1 MTAAQMKATLGLDVS
16 QFETRAKGAANTA
29 KQMGAEISRALDG
42 SKASAQAQVSA
53 FEQLRASIDPAYAAT
68 QRYAQLQRQIS
79 GYVDAGV
86 ASQRTANMMLEQA
99 AAKYLGV
106 ATAAQRAEVAQREA
120 AQSIALATGNYQ
132 SLRASIDP
140 VYAASKRYEQ
150 AQEAVNAALA
160 AGVIK
165 QEEANRVLQLA
176 GQRYLAF
183 EPATNAATT
192 GLAKFTPAITNAG
205 FQVQDFAVQVASGQ
219 SAMVAFAQQFPQLM
233 GVLGFS
239 GKLALAGAAIGTI
252 AAVAFAVVPK
262 MFDMRDAAEVTG
274 EAIDRLSEA
283 VANYKRYTDL
293 ANGSSAEMTDRFGI
307 MAGQIGRTSEF
318 LAKIGRVEAV
328 QAMDAAVKSL
338 SESFGGLS
346 TKLVYGTGGFFSQ
359 GGVMQEWQ
367 RTLINLQEE
376 LGLTDEQAQAVM
388 LSLAKFGEADGV
400 QAQIAAATDLSATF
414 ERVFG
419 SIEKV
424 PAPLLA
430 VAKQAGLIAL
440 EAGDIADEGARAAAE
455 LQKQKQSSADMVAQY
470 MAQADMAN
478 AIASHGAES
487 AQVEDLKRQAAMQT
501 AEEYI
506 RQNNLSGDLA
516 QNVRNS
522 ALAAFDAQINAANA
536 ANALRDAEAA
546 ARGLAAAMAA
556 AAGFSAN
563 LDNGVVV
570 LQAKLDALRSGANA
584 ANAATV
590 AGLKLEAAAIRD
602 RALAAGEDRLIA
614 VARYG
619 TDMAQIET
627 QEKLLG
633 QIEAQ
638 TEANRASGGAS
649 KAAASEAS
657 KLTEELDKE
666 AQKWRE
672 TLDPMA
678 KYTRQMEELK
688 KLTGRLSQEEMS
700 AAIKKLNGE
709 LADSLPMV
717 GDLANAWADFVVSGG
732 KDIEGLGDLFKGVLK
747 QMIADAAKNQI
758 MLWIKPEVAA
768 AGVPG
773 ASGVAGSGSGGAGGI
788 LGSLGNVF
796 GKDSWLMTGL
806 NSGEGILGTI
816 GGWLGA
822 GSGTAGAASG
832 IMGALGSLGSM
843 MGTVGAII
851 GGIGMVVSLG
861 KKLFGREL
869 KDTGISGVF
878 SGSGF
883 SGSSYKYYKGGLLRS
898 DKTSYEALDPVV
910 QSTIGAAYGDLRKSV
925 KGMAGVLDL
934 GTDAI
939 KNFSYEFKISTKDM
953 TEEQALQALQDEMAK
968 AGSGMAELILGTK
981 RYTEAGETAL
991 DTLTRLSSSLTAVRQ
1006 VALLLGHTFD
1016 MVGLRGGDVASN
1028 LAKAFGGAESMG
1040 TAVQAYWQ
1048 TFYTD
1053 GERIRTL
1060 TRQTAQE
1067 LRKMGVSMPRTREQY
1082 RALIE
1087 SLDLSDKSSHKLYAT
1102 LIGLSGAM
1110 DQILPTVSNL
1120 TREMERLQGRVVTI
1134 MDKIATGLAEAI
1146 RANQAA
1152 AGEWRKAGDGIRDY
1166 LDKLRGTASALIS
1179 PMQAR
1184 SYNQM
1189 KWMTTLASARAGD
1202 LTAAGNLTGA
1212 AGNYLDS
1219 VNATAGTRLEAARA
1233 QARVAASLGLF
1244 ANKTETQADKL
1255 DRIATIQGR
1264 QLALIE
1270 RLQALM
1276 DAGKTISAEQL
1287 DLLRTQLGDL
1297 DRKILRVNVA
1307 GFEGATSLLPKGQ
1320 MQSLRTALDD
1330 LRDAILAETARQKHE
1345 ASVTKLNALVGNL
1358 TKNKK
1363 GNVFVDDKDLSRMAR
1378 IAGIDADGLTANQ
1391 LRKRLVNFDGG
1402 DLLKGT
1408 VYDPTGSKE
1417 QAYLDRLRGPRNT
1430 TGPEPQWAEGLLGF
1444 WQKIYN
1450 NPNITVEDIMR
1461 ASKGGT
1467 PLSEIPG
1474 ALEVEKV
1481 KKKVKKFADGGY
1493 HAGGL
1498 RLVGEEG
1505 PELEATGPSRIY
1517 SASQTRNIFDMTGL
1531 MREFRAMREELT
1543 QMREENRQLG
1553 LALADNTRKTQ
1564 RIMQQWDQNGIP
1576 LQEGTP

>member
-1 MTAAQMKATLGLDVS
+1 MANAGQMRATLGLDVS
-16 QFETRAKGAANTA
+16 QFETRARDAANTA
-29 KQMGAEISRALDG
+29 KQMGTQISRALDG
-42 SKASAQAQVSA
+42 ANVSVRSQVGA
-53 FEQLRASIDPAYAAT
+53 FNQLRASLDPAFAAA
-68 QRYAQLQRQIS
+68 QRYGQIQRQIN
-79 GYVDAGV
+79 GYLDAGV
-86 ASQRTANMMLEQA
+86 ISQRRA
-99 AAKYLGV
+99 AETLDLARARYLGL
-106 ATAAQRAEVAQREA
+106 TPAAEA
-120 AQSIALATGNYQ
+120 A
-132 SLRASIDP
+132 
-140 VYAASKRYEQ
+140 
-150 AQEAVNAALA
+150 
-160 AGVIK
+160 
-165 QEEANRVLQLA
+165 RVGMSRL
-176 GQRYLAF
+176 
-183 EPATNAATT
+183 
-192 GLAKFTPAITNAG
+192 TPAITNAS
-205 FQVQDFAVQVASGQ
+205 FQVQDFAVQVAGGT
-219 SAMVAFAQQFPQLM
+219 AATTALAQQLPQLL
-233 GVLGFS
+233 GAFGFS
-239 GKLALAGAAIGTI
+239 GKIALFGAVLGTLVAIGAAVIPKIDGVG
-252 AAVAFAVVPK
+252 AAVSRAVDQ
-262 MFDMRDAAEVTG
+262 FDRATG
-274 EAIDRLSEA
+274 AVSTAKAGLQVLADNIDRLVVYA
-283 VANYKRYTDL
+283 GTAATFFAGKWVAGL
-293 ANGSSAEMTDRFGI
+293 AAAALATGSLSGALVFLRGALIRTGI
-307 MAGQIGRTSEF
+307 GALVVGAGELAYQF
-318 LAKIGRVEAV
+318 LKL
-328 QAMDAAVKSL
+328 VKS
-338 SESFGGLS
+338 
-346 TKLVYGTGGFFSQ
+346 TGGF
-359 GGVMQEWQ
+359 G
-367 RTLINLQEE
+367 
-376 LGLTDEQAQAVM
+376 
-388 LSLAKFGEADGV
+388 
-400 QAQIAAATDLSATF
+400 
-414 ERVFG
+414 
-419 SIEKV
+419 
-424 PAPLLA
+424 
-430 VAKQAGLIAL
+430 
-440 EAGDIADEGARAAAE
+440 
-455 LQKQKQSSADMVAQY
+455 
-470 MAQADMAN
+470 
-478 AIASHGAES
+478 
-487 AQVEDLKRQAAMQT
+487 
-501 AEEYI
+501 
-506 RQNNLSGDLA
+506 
-516 QNVRNS
+516 
-522 ALAAFDAQINAANA
+522 
-536 ANALRDAEAA
+536 NALRLLGDVAVGVWDGIVTSAGA
-546 ARGLAAAMAA
+546 IPAGLASVWHMVSADFYDMVSSLMGAWRDFLGSMGLDAMAA
-556 AAGFSAN
+556 AADAAVTASLKSSNDAFVASGEAADRAKGLIVGGFEKVKASMGELTDSVAESER
-563 LDNGVVV
+563 LFG
-570 LQAKLDALRSGANA
+570 LPSLRSGLGDA
-584 ANAATV
+584 AGKAGGAAKATDDL
-590 AGLKLEAAAIRD
+590 AKAAEKWRD
-602 RALAAGEDRLIA
+602 RLKETISPLEKYNQELAELTGLYKAGKLTQAEFGRGQKLIA
-614 VARYG
+614 
-619 TDMAQIET
+619 D
-627 QEKLLG
+627 
-633 QIEAQ
+633 
-638 TEANRASGGAS
+638 
-649 KAAASEAS
+649 
-657 KLTEELDKE
+657 D
-666 AQKWRE
+666 
-672 TLDPMA
+672 
-678 KYTRQMEELK
+678 
-688 KLTGRLSQEEMS
+688 
-700 AAIKKLNGE
+700 

-758 MLWIKPEVAA
+758 MLWLQPQVAG
-768 AGVPG
+768 GVPG
-773 ASGVAGSGSGGAGGI
+773 GGTPGIIPSQGGTGGT
-788 LGSLGNVF
+788 LSSF
-796 GKDSWLMTGL
+796 GGLFAKDGWLMTGL
-806 NSGEGILGTI
+806 NSGQGLLGTI
-816 GGWLGA
+816 GGWLGMGGQA
-822 GSGTAGAASG
+822 AGTAGAASG
-832 IMGALGSLGSM
+832 IMGTLGSLGSM

-939 KNFSYEFKISTKDM
+939 KGFAYEFKISTKDM
-953 TEEQALQALQDEMAK
+953 TEEEALQALQDEMAK
-968 AGSGMAELILGTK
+968 AGSGMAELILGTE

-1053 GERIRTL
+1053 AERIRTL
-1060 TRQTAQE
+1060 TRQTSQE

-1102 LIGLSGAM
+1102 LIGLSGVM

-1134 MDKIATGLAEAI
+1134 MDKIATGLTAAI
-1146 RANQAA
+1146 QANQAA

-1184 SYNQM
+1184 AYNQM

-1202 LTAAGNLTGA
+1202 LTAAGNLTGT
-1212 AGNYLDS
+1212 AGSYLDS

-1320 MQSLRTALDD
+1320 MQGLRSALDD

-1363 GNVFVDDKDLSRMAR
+1363 GNVFVDDKDLARMAR
-1378 IAGIDADGLTANQ
+1378 IAGIDAEGLTANQ

-1417 QAYLDRLRGPRNT
+1417 QAYLDRLRGPSNVS
-1430 TGPEPQWAEGLLGF
+1430 GPGPQWAEGLLGF

-1467 PLSEIPG
+1467 PLSEVPG

-1481 KKKVKKFADGGY
+1481 KKKVKKFAEGGY

-1531 MREFRAMREELT
+1531 MREFRAMREELV

-1553 LALADNTRKTQ
+1553 LAIADNTRKMQ
-1564 RIMQQWDQNGIP
+1564 RIMQKWDQTAVP
-1576 LQEGTP
+1576 TQEVTP

>member
-1 MTAAQMKATLGLDVS
+1 MSTSAQMKATLGLDVS
-16 QFETRAKGAANTA
+16 QFETRARDAANTA
-29 KQMGAEISRALDG
+29 KQMGAQISRALDG
-42 SKASAQAQVSA
+42 SKASARSQASA
-53 FEQLRASIDPAYAAT
+53 FEQLRASIDPAYAAS

-79 GYVDAGV
+79 GYVEAGV
-86 ASQRTANMMLEQA
+86 TSQRTANMVLEQA
-99 AAKYLGV
+99 ASKYMGV
-106 ATAAQRAEVAQREA
+106 ATAAERAQAAQRDQ
-120 AQSIALATGNYQ
+120 AQSTMLAKQSYDALRT
-132 SLRASIDP
+132 SLDPLYAS
-140 VYAASKRYEQ
+140 SKRYEQ
-150 AQEAVNAALA
+150 AQETLTAAVA
-160 AGVIK
+160 AGIIK
-165 QEEANRVLQLA
+165 QEEAARVLHMA
-176 GQRYLAF
+176 NQRYLAVA
-183 EPATNAATT
+183 PAAKAATS
-192 GLAKFTPAITNAG
+192 GISKFAPAITNAG

-219 SAMVAFAQQFPQLM
+219 SAMMAFAQQFPQLI

-239 GKLALAGAAIGTI
+239 GKLAMAGAAIGTF
-252 AAVAFAVVPK
+252 AAVAFAVAPMLFDIGKKAKSAEDHIDGMNSALNAAQAAVDAALLPLDKLVEKYGNLALVVRQASVNIAELKLAEALTAVDESLKSTGNQFSYLLGSIYDLEGLTSK
-262 MFDMRDAAEVTG
+262 MAMPSAMKDLENRVRALGAQFGLTEDEARKLLSAYQAMRDAEG
-274 EAIDRLSEA
+274 PEAQ
-283 VANYKRYTDL
+283 T
-293 ANGSSAEMTDRFGI
+293 
-307 MAGQIGRTSEF
+307 
-318 LAKIGRVEAV
+318 
-328 QAMDAAVKSL
+328 
-338 SESFGGLS
+338 
-346 TKLVYGTGGFFSQ
+346 
-359 GGVMQEWQ
+359 
-367 RTLINLQEE
+367 
-376 LGLTDEQAQAVM
+376 
-388 LSLAKFGEADGV
+388 
-400 QAQIAAATDLSATF
+400 
-414 ERVFG
+414 
-419 SIEKV
+419 
-424 PAPLLA
+424 
-430 VAKQAGLIAL
+430 
-440 EAGDIADEGARAAAE
+440 RA
-455 LQKQKQSSADMVAQY
+455 
-470 MAQADMAN
+470 
-478 AIASHGAES
+478 
-487 AQVEDLKRQAAMQT
+487 
-501 AEEYI
+501 
-506 RQNNLSGDLA
+506 
-516 QNVRNS
+516 
-522 ALAAFDAQINAANA
+522 
-536 ANALRDAEAA
+536 
-546 ARGLAAAMAA
+546 AAAMAEELKRAYGSASAMPKEVRELYSLLNSTTMPA
-556 AAGFSAN
+556 AELDRLTRMASQALGVATSETFNWASAMSGVRAEIYGIVSALSQIGGGMISRAAKFVELNALKAGNSLADARVEVEKFNTAVEYNGKILAAEGKGTFLGDVEAKAWRAAKALDLSNIALDTN
-563 LDNGVVV
+563 LDAQRKATAESERLAGR
-570 LQAKLDALRSGANA
+570 KGGSGA
-584 ANAATV
+584 
-590 AGLKLEAAAIRD
+590 
-602 RALAAGEDRLIA
+602 
-614 VARYG
+614 
-619 TDMAQIET
+619 
-627 QEKLLG
+627 
-633 QIEAQ
+633 
-638 TEANRASGGAS
+638 ASSDKVSQA
-649 KAAASEAS
+649 
-657 KLTEELDKE
+657 LDKE
-666 AQKWRE
+666 AQKWLD
-672 TLDPMA
+672 TIDPMNR
-678 KYTRQMEELK
+678 YQREMSEL
-688 KLTGRLSQEEMS
+688 LQLQGRLSKEDM
-700 AAIKKLNGE
+700 AKAIKKLNGD
-709 LADSLPMV
+709 LADSIPMV
-717 GDLANAWADFVVSGG
+717 GDLSNAWADFVVSGG

-758 MLWIKPEVAA
+758 MLWLQPQ
-768 AGVPG
+768 
-773 ASGVAGSGSGGAGGI
+773 VAGGTPGVIPSQGGAGGT
-788 LGSLGNVF
+788 LSNF
-796 GKDSWLMTGL
+796 GGLFAKDGWLMTGL
-806 NSGEGILGTI
+806 NSGTGILGTV
-816 GGWLGA
+816 GGWLGMGGQAA
-822 GSGTAGAASG
+822 GAAGAASG
-832 IMGALGSLGSM
+832 IMGTLGSVGSM

-878 SGSGF
+878 SGAGF

-910 QSTIGAAYGDLRKSV
+910 QSTIGAAYGDLRRSV

-1060 TRQTAQE
+1060 TRQTSLE
-1067 LRKMGVSMPRTREQY
+1067 LHKMGVSMPRTREQY

-1087 SLDLSDKSSHKLYAT
+1087 SLDLSEKSSHKLYAT

-1134 MDKIATGLAEAI
+1134 MDKIATGLTAAI
-1146 RANQAA
+1146 QANQTA

-1184 SYNQM
+1184 AYNQM

-1212 AGNYLDS
+1212 AGSYLDS

-1297 DRKILRVNVA
+1297 DRKIMRVNVA

-1378 IAGIDADGLTANQ
+1378 IAGIDAEGLTANQ

-1450 NPNITVEDIMR
+1450 NPNITVQDIMA

-1467 PLSEIPG
+1467 PLSDIPG

-1481 KKKVKKFADGGY
+1481 KKKVKKFAEGGY

-1531 MREFRAMREELT
+1531 TREFRAMREELK

-1564 RIMQQWDQNGIP
+1564 RIMQQWNQTGIP

>member
-1 MTAAQMKATLGLDVS
+1 MTTSAQMKATLGLDVS
-16 QFETRAKGAANTA
+16 QFETRARGAANTA

-42 SKASAQAQVSA
+42 SKASARSQAAA
-53 FEQLRASIDPAYAAT
+53 FEHLRASIDPAYAAT

-86 ASQRTANMMLEQA
+86 TSQRTANMVLEQA
-99 AAKYLGV
+99 ASKYMGV
-106 ATAAQRAEVAQREA
+106 ATSAERAQAAQREQ
-120 AQSIALATGNYQ
+120 AQSTMLAKQSYDALRT
-132 SLRASIDP
+132 SLDPLYAS
-140 VYAASKRYEQ
+140 SKRYEQ
-150 AQEAVNAALA
+150 AQETLTAAVA
-160 AGVIK
+160 AGIIK
-165 QEEANRVLQLA
+165 QEEAARVLQMA
-176 GQRYLAF
+176 NQRYLSVG
-183 EPATNAATT
+183 PAANAATS
-192 GLAKFTPAITNAG
+192 GVNKFTPAITNAG

-219 SAMVAFAQQFPQLM
+219 SAMMAFAQQFPQLM

-239 GKLALAGAAIGTI
+239 GKLALAGSLIGTF
-252 AAVAFAVVPK
+252 AAVAFAVAP
-262 MFDMRDAAEVTG
+262 MLFDIG
-274 EAIDRLSEA
+274 EAAAKTSDT
-283 VANYKRYTDL
+283 VADL
-293 ANGSSAEMTDRFGI
+293 GSALQSYQEYAAKARGTSAELFAEFGMGAARGRELYDALSLLERIKFDQNLSASIKSLTGDLQGVTDMIAQWDYATLELPPALRAETI
-307 MAGQIGRTSEF
+307 YLSQ
-318 LAKIGRVEAV
+318 EAV
-328 QAMDAAVKSL
+328 QKLGDEYGLTLGQARQVTNALSDLSMAAGPEQAAIAAKNLAQSLLSAHAAGAKLPPELVEAARSAAETGVAAERMNAILNSSVGLGTSLASEFDRLAASIGYAAASAAQLAAQLGAAAVAGAQQADRQLKVINAQIAAVKSGQDEVVAGKL
-338 SESFGGLS
+338 RGLELDKEAFRNAHRTAGVDAGIVETMVRKNFASQEAVVYAERELQSAIKVRTETERAAKAGSGGKS
-346 TKLVYGTGGFFSQ
+346 
-359 GGVMQEWQ
+359 
-367 RTLINLQEE
+367 
-376 LGLTDEQAQAVM
+376 
-388 LSLAKFGEADGV
+388 
-400 QAQIAAATDLSATF
+400 AAAKESEKLSA
-414 ERVFG
+414 
-419 SIEKV
+419 S
-424 PAPLLA
+424 
-430 VAKQAGLIAL
+430 
-440 EAGDIADEGARAAAE
+440 
-455 LQKQKQSSADMVAQY
+455 
-470 MAQADMAN
+470 
-478 AIASHGAES
+478 
-487 AQVEDLKRQAAMQT
+487 
-501 AEEYI
+501 
-506 RQNNLSGDLA
+506 
-516 QNVRNS
+516 
-522 ALAAFDAQINAANA
+522 
-536 ANALRDAEAA
+536 
-546 ARGLAAAMAA
+546 
-556 AAGFSAN
+556 
-563 LDNGVVV
+563 
-570 LQAKLDALRSGANA
+570 
-584 ANAATV
+584 
-590 AGLKLEAAAIRD
+590 
-602 RALAAGEDRLIA
+602 
-614 VARYG
+614 
-619 TDMAQIET
+619 
-627 QEKLLG
+627 
-633 QIEAQ
+633 
-638 TEANRASGGAS
+638 
-649 KAAASEAS
+649 
-657 KLTEELDKE
+657 LDKE
-666 AQKWRE
+666 AQKWLD
-672 TLDPMA
+672 TIDPMNR
-678 KYTRQMEELK
+678 YQREMSEL
-688 KLTGRLSQEEMS
+688 LQLQGRLSKEDM
-700 AAIKKLNGE
+700 AKAIKKLNVD
-709 LADSLPMV
+709 LADSIPMV
-717 GDLANAWADFVVSGG
+717 GDLSNAFADFVVSGG

-758 MLWIKPEVAA
+758 MLALGIAPTGTAGTPGA
-768 AGVPG
+768 AGG
-773 ASGVAGSGSGGAGGI
+773 TAGAGGT
-788 LGSLGNVF
+788 LSNF
-796 GKDSWLMTGL
+796 GGIFAEDGWLMTGL
-806 NSGEGILGTI
+806 NSGKGFLGTV
-816 GGWLGA
+816 GGWLGMGGQA
-822 GSGTAGAASG
+822 AGTAGTASG
-832 IMGALGSLGSM
+832 IMGSLGSLGSM

-869 KDTGISGVF
+869 KDTGISGAF

-939 KNFSYEFKISTKDM
+939 KGFAYEFKISTKDM
-953 TEEQALQALQDEMAK
+953 TEEEALQALQDEMAK

-1060 TRQTAQE
+1060 TRQTGQE

-1102 LIGLSGAM
+1102 LIGLSGVM

-1134 MDKIATGLAEAI
+1134 MDKIATGLTAAI
-1146 RANQAA
+1146 QANQAA

-1184 SYNQM
+1184 AYNQM

-1202 LTAAGNLTGA
+1202 LTAAGNLTGT

-1219 VNATAGTRLEAARA
+1219 VSATAGTRLEAARA
-1233 QARVAASLGLF
+1233 QARVAAALGLV

-1320 MQSLRTALDD
+1320 MQGLRSALDD
-1330 LRDAILAETARQKHE
+1330 LRDAIRAETARQKHE
-1345 ASVTKLNALVGNL
+1345 SAVTSLNALVGNL
-1358 TKNKK
+1358 TKNKA
-1363 GNVFVDDKDLSRMAR
+1363 GDVFVDDKDLSRMAR
-1378 IAGIDADGLTANQ
+1378 IAGIDAEGLTTNQ
-1391 LRKRLVNFDGG
+1391 LRNRLVNFDSG

-1417 QAYLDRLRGPRNT
+1417 QAYLDRLRGPSNVS
-1430 TGPEPQWAEGLLGF
+1430 GPAPQWAEGLLGF
-1444 WQKIYN
+1444 WQRIYN
-1450 NPNITVEDIMR
+1450 NPNLTVKDIMA

-1474 ALEVEKV
+1474 ALEVETV

-1531 MREFRAMREELT
+1531 MREFRAMREELA
-1543 QMREENRQLG
+1543 QMRREQRQLG
-1553 LALADNTRKTQ
+1553 LSIEGNTYTTASVLRREERRALS
-1564 RIMQQWDQNGIP
+1564 
-1576 LQEGTP
+1576 E

>member
-1 MTAAQMKATLGLDVS
+1 MTASAQMKATLGLDVS
-16 QFETRAKGAANTA
+16 QFETRARGAANTA

-42 SKASAQAQVSA
+42 SKASARSQAAA
-53 FEQLRASIDPAYAAT
+53 FEHLRASIDPAYAAT

-79 GYVDAGV
+79 GYVEAGV
-86 ASQRTANMMLEQA
+86 TSQRTANMVLEQA
-99 AAKYLGV
+99 ASKYMGV
-106 ATAAQRAEVAQREA
+106 ATAAERAQAAQRKQ
-120 AQSIALATGNYQ
+120 AQSAMLAKQSYDALRT
-132 SLRASIDP
+132 SLDPLYAS
-140 VYAASKRYEQ
+140 SKRYEQ
-150 AQEAVNAALA
+150 AQETLTAAVA
-160 AGVIK
+160 AGIIK
-165 QEEANRVLQLA
+165 QEEASRVLQMA
-176 GQRYLAF
+176 NQRYLAVA
-183 EPATNAATT
+183 PAAKAATS
-192 GLAKFTPAITNAG
+192 GISKFAPAITNAG

-219 SAMVAFAQQFPQLM
+219 SAMMAFAQQFPQLM

-239 GKLALAGAAIGTI
+239 GKLAMAGAAIGTF
-252 AAVAFAVVPK
+252 AAVAFAVAPMLFDIGKKAKSAEDHIDGMNSALNDAQAAVDAALIPLDKLVEKYGNLALVVRQASVNIAELKLAEALTAVDETLKSTGNQFSYLLGSIYDLEGLTSK
-262 MFDMRDAAEVTG
+262 MAMPSAMKDLENRVRALGAQFGLTEDEARKLLSAYQAMRDAEG
-274 EAIDRLSEA
+274 PEAQ
-283 VANYKRYTDL
+283 T
-293 ANGSSAEMTDRFGI
+293 
-307 MAGQIGRTSEF
+307 
-318 LAKIGRVEAV
+318 
-328 QAMDAAVKSL
+328 
-338 SESFGGLS
+338 
-346 TKLVYGTGGFFSQ
+346 
-359 GGVMQEWQ
+359 
-367 RTLINLQEE
+367 
-376 LGLTDEQAQAVM
+376 
-388 LSLAKFGEADGV
+388 
-400 QAQIAAATDLSATF
+400 
-414 ERVFG
+414 
-419 SIEKV
+419 
-424 PAPLLA
+424 
-430 VAKQAGLIAL
+430 
-440 EAGDIADEGARAAAE
+440 RA
-455 LQKQKQSSADMVAQY
+455 
-470 MAQADMAN
+470 
-478 AIASHGAES
+478 
-487 AQVEDLKRQAAMQT
+487 
-501 AEEYI
+501 
-506 RQNNLSGDLA
+506 
-516 QNVRNS
+516 
-522 ALAAFDAQINAANA
+522 
-536 ANALRDAEAA
+536 
-546 ARGLAAAMAA
+546 AAAMAEELKRAYGSASAMPKEVRELYSLLNSTTMPA
-556 AAGFSAN
+556 AELDRLTRMASQALGVATSETFNWASAMSGVRAEIYGIVSALSQIGGGMISRAAKFVELNALKAGNSLADARVEVEKFNTAVEYNGKILAAEGKGTFLGDVEAKAWRAAKALDLSNIALDTN
-563 LDNGVVV
+563 LDAQRKATAESERLAGR
-570 LQAKLDALRSGANA
+570 KGGSGAS
-584 ANAATV
+584 
-590 AGLKLEAAAIRD
+590 
-602 RALAAGEDRLIA
+602 
-614 VARYG
+614 
-619 TDMAQIET
+619 
-627 QEKLLG
+627 
-633 QIEAQ
+633 
-638 TEANRASGGAS
+638 ASDKVS
-649 KAAASEAS
+649 KA
-657 KLTEELDKE
+657 LDKE
-666 AQKWRE
+666 AQKWLD
-672 TLDPMA
+672 TIDPMNR
-678 KYTRQMEELK
+678 YQREMSEL
-688 KLTGRLSQEEMS
+688 LQLQGRLSKEDM
-700 AAIKKLNGE
+700 AKAIKKLNGD
-709 LADSLPMV
+709 LADSIPMV
-717 GDLANAWADFVVSGG
+717 GDLSNAWADFVVSGG

-758 MLWIKPEVAA
+758 MLWLQPQVAG
-768 AGVPG
+768 GVPG
-773 ASGVAGSGSGGAGGI
+773 GGTPGIIPSQGGAGGT
-788 LGSLGNVF
+788 LSNF
-796 GKDSWLMTGL
+796 GGLFAKDGWLMTGL
-806 NSGEGILGTI
+806 GSGQGLLGTI
-816 GGWLGA
+816 GGWLGMGGQAA
-822 GSGTAGAASG
+822 GAAGAASG
-832 IMGALGSLGSM
+832 IMGTLGSLGSM

-851 GGIGMVVSLG
+851 GGFGMVVSLG

-878 SGSGF
+878 SGAGF

-953 TEEQALQALQDEMAK
+953 TEEEALQALQDEMAK

-1006 VALLLGHTFD
+1006 VSLLLGHTFD

-1120 TREMERLQGRVVTI
+1120 TREMERLQGRVFTI
-1134 MDKIATGLAEAI
+1134 MDKIATGLTTAI
-1146 RANQAA
+1146 QANQAA

-1184 SYNQM
+1184 AYNQM

-1202 LTAAGNLTGA
+1202 LSAAGNLTGA
-1212 AGNYLDS
+1212 AGSYLDS
-1219 VNATAGTRLEAARA
+1219 VSATAGTRLEAARA
-1233 QARVAASLGLF
+1233 QARVAAALGLV

-1320 MQSLRTALDD
+1320 MQGLRSALDD
-1330 LRDAILAETARQKHE
+1330 LRDAIRAETARQKHE

-1358 TKNKK
+1358 TKNNK
-1363 GNVFVDDKDLSRMAR
+1363 GNVFVDDKDLARMAR
-1378 IAGIDADGLTANQ
+1378 IAGIFAEGLTANQ

-1417 QAYLDRLRGPRNT
+1417 QAYLDRLRGPSNVS
-1430 TGPEPQWAEGLLGF
+1430 GPAPQWAEGLLGF

-1450 NPNITVEDIMR
+1450 NPYITVEDIMQ

-1531 MREFRAMREELT
+1531 MREFRAMREELV
-1543 QMREENRQLG
+1543 QMREEQRQLG
-1553 LALADNTRKTQ
+1553 LAIADNTRKMQ
-1564 RIMQQWDQNGIP
+1564 RILQQWNQTAVP
-1576 LQEGTP
+1576 TQEVTP